1 LATKRYKQRYVA
13 KFKYFNCFFI
23 SLSVNLTQTK
33 LTGMK
38 ATEKNQAHQERFQP
52 FNIVVFGGDGDL
64 SIRKILPALFHRDL
78 DGQLN
83 IPYNVVAITRKT
95 PDITAFHNRLIPF
108 LEVSD
113 HHKYSRAEIDK
124 FLKRVQL
131 IQAEDSTV
139 ENYKDLAAFLKQF
152 PDYQNIYYYSTPSSA
167 FGPITQTLKAC
178 GLVTESSKVVLEKPL
193 GHSLDSSNAI
203 NAEIT
208 QAFEEHQIY
217 RIDHYLGKETVQNL
231 MVLRFANNLFE
242 RAWNAENIESVQITV
257 AESLGVEK
265 RASYYDQSG
274 ALLDMVQNHLL
285 QLLCLVAMDPPVALE
300 ADEVRNE
307 KLKVLKALRP
317 LNKKSILKDTVK
329 GQYTRGVSNGVQVNS
344 YLEDIEKYESKT
356 ETFVAIK
363 TYVDNWRWK
372 GVPFLLRTGKR
383 MIKRYSEIVINFREV
398 KHNIFPSKE
407 KLNNNKLIIRLQPE
421 ERIELIQMTK
431 IPGPGGY
438 RYKPIALKLDYN
450 DSFKER
456 FPEAYERLIIDVI
469 RGNQTLFMRQDEL
482 QAAWTFIESVTN
494 GWKETNMPNVL
505 YEAGTWGPGDDIL
518 HDDETWIT
526 KTWRE

>member
-1 LATKRYKQRYVA
+1 
-13 KFKYFNCFFI
+13 
-23 SLSVNLTQTK
+23 
-33 LTGMK
+33 M
-38 ATEKNQAHQERFQP
+38 E
-52 FNIVVFGGDGDL
+52 
-64 SIRKILPALFHRDL
+64 
-78 DGQLN
+78 
-83 IPYNVVAITRKT
+83 
-95 PDITAFHNRLIPF
+95 
-108 LEVSD
+108 
-113 HHKYSRAEIDK
+113 
-124 FLKRVQL
+124 
-131 IQAEDSTV
+131 
-139 ENYKDLAAFLKQF
+139 
-152 PDYQNIYYYSTPSSA
+152 
-167 FGPITQTLKAC
+167 
-178 GLVTESSKVVLEKPL
+178 
-193 GHSLDSSNAI
+193 
-203 NAEIT
+203 
-208 QAFEEHQIY
+208 
-217 RIDHYLGKETVQNL
+217 
-231 MVLRFANNLFE
+231 
-242 RAWNAENIESVQITV
+242 
-257 AESLGVEK
+257 
-265 RASYYDQSG
+265 
-274 ALLDMVQNHLL
+274 
-285 QLLCLVAMDPPVALE
+285 PPVALD

-317 LNKKSILKDTVK
+317 LNKKTVEHDTVK
-329 GQYTRGVSNGVQVNS
+329 GQYTRGISNGVQVNS

-372 GVPFLLRTGKR
+372 GVPFMLRTGKR

-456 FPEAYERLIIDVI
+456 FPEAYERLIVDVI

-482 QAAWTFIESVTN
+482 QAAWTWIESVTSS
-494 GWKETNMPNVL
+494 WKSSGMPNVL

-518 HDDETWIT
+518 DENESWIT

>member
-1 LATKRYKQRYVA
+1 MKA
-13 KFKYFNCFFI
+13 
-23 SLSVNLTQTK
+23 QTK
-33 LTGMK
+33 NT
-38 ATEKNQAHQERFQP
+38 TNQERFQS

-95 PDITAFHNRLIPF
+95 PDIEEFHQKLIPF

-113 HHKYSRAEIDK
+113 HHKYSRAEIDR
-124 FLKRVQL
+124 FLAKVSL
-131 IQAEDSTV
+131 IQAENPDEASYQ
-139 ENYKDLAAFLKQF
+139 ELAKFLNSF
-152 PDYQNIYYYSTPSSA
+152 PTYQNIYYYSTPSSA
-167 FGPITQTLKAC
+167 FGPITQTLKIC
-178 GLVTESSKVVLEKPL
+178 GLVNENSKVVLEKPL
-193 GHSLDSSNAI
+193 GHSLASSNSI

-285 QLLCLVAMDPPVALE
+285 QLLCLVAMEPPVALE

-317 LNKKSILKDTVK
+317 LNKKSVLKDTVK
-329 GQYTRGVSNGVQVNS
+329 GQYTRGFSNGVKVNS

-482 QAAWTFIESVTN
+482 QAAWTFIESVTSS
-494 GWKETNMPNVL
+494 WKAANMANVL
-505 YEAGTWGPGDDIL
+505 YEAGTWGPGDEIL
-518 HDDETWIT
+518 DEGESWIT